1 MNEPDDFDPKYG
13 GLQIREDDCSYVWQ
27 ITPEDRCEWV
37 KTSPHCESDSII
49 QYSTLLFCTFSSVY
63 PGLFAIGIIIIILWL
78 LYLFLILGTVADN
91 FFCPSLSVIANVLHL
106 SENIAGVTILAFGNG
121 APDIFTSL
129 VASDKEMVI
138 IFTEL
143 IGAGIFVT
151 AIIAGSVAVV
161 SPFAVL
167 PKPFVRDCL
176 FYIVAV
182 CWISYI
188 SYDEMVHLWEA
199 LSFVVIYILFIATVV
214 GMQYYDNREEKRK
227 AKIPGLQD
235 PEMLKTFLA
244 YEETDS
250 DMHLPMRSTAFSVKA
265 KLDVAIAA
273 EMANAR
279 ARGESIGIDNRRS
292 SSGSSRSHRPVGLFH
307 EFLYDLNPINLHDWQ
322 KSSILVRSLLVLRA
336 PAMIVLQLL
345 VPVVNETAINHGW
358 SKLLNSL
365 QLCTAPIA
373 VLFKLN
379 LWRNTIGPVPVALVF
394 LVLGAIFGVAIFIMT
409 GRDKPKYHNAFA
421 FLGFISAMLVVYVVA
436 NEVMAVLQCVGFAS
450 GISDAMLGIT
460 LLAWGN
466 SVGDLISNVAI
477 ARRGF
482 PRMGYSACFGG
493 PLFNTLLGLGLTWT
507 VSTISKSDYRT
518 KIRTSDMMPGCLAFL
533 LCTLVSSLI
542 YLNTVGFRARKSYG
556 FLLYS
561 IYFVFML
568 VNFLSEIHYIHPLGT
583 DHRED

>member
-1 MNEPDDFDPKYG
+1 MNWPMEGDPRYG

-27 ITPEDRCEWV
+27 IAPADRCEWV
-37 KTSPHCESDSII
+37 KGSPDCASDSVIPYPI
-49 QYSTLLFCTFSSVY
+49 LLFCTFSTVY
-63 PGLFAIGIIIIILWL
+63 PPLFALGIVIFLLWL
-78 LYLFLILGTVADN
+78 LYLFIILGTVADN

-129 VASDKEMVI
+129 VAGDKEMVI

-151 AIIAGSVAVV
+151 AVIAGSVAIVA
-161 SPFAVL
+161 PFTIS
-167 PKPFVRDCL
+167 PKPFIRDCL
-176 FYIVAV
+176 FYIFAV
-182 CWISYI
+182 CWISFI
-188 SYDEMVHLWEA
+188 TKDETVHLWEG
-199 LSFVVIYILFIATVV
+199 LSFIFIYILFIATVV

-227 AKIPGLQD
+227 ARIPGLRD

-244 YEETDS
+244 YQETDTEI
-250 DMHLPMRSTAFSVKA
+250 HLPMRSTAFSVKA

-273 EMANAR
+273 EITRAR
-279 ARGESIGIDNRRS
+279 ARGESIGIDNRTS
-292 SSGSSRSHRPVGLFH
+292 STDSSQSRGSMGVLD
-307 EFLYDLNPINLHDWQ
+307 EFFYDLNPVNLHDWH
-322 KSSILVRSLLVLRA
+322 KSSIPVRALLALRA
-336 PAMIVLQLL
+336 PAMFLLQLL

-358 SKLLNSL
+358 SKLLNCV
-365 QLCTAPIA
+365 QLCLAPIA
-373 VLFKLN
+373 VLVKLN
-379 LWRNTIGPVPVALVF
+379 VWRSSFGPVPVVVIFFILGTILGIIVF
-394 LVLGAIFGVAIFIMT
+394 IIT
-409 GRDKPKYHNAFA
+409 GRDTPKYHDAFA
-421 FLGFISAMLVVYVVA
+421 FLGFLSAMLVVYVIA
-436 NEVMAVLQCVGFAS
+436 NEVMAVLQCIGFAS

-466 SVGDLISNVAI
+466 SVGDLIANVAV

-507 VSTISKSDYRT
+507 ISTLGKSDYRT

-533 LCTLVSSLI
+533 LCTLISSLI

-556 FLLYS
+556 FLLFS
-561 IYFVFML
+561 IYGVFIL